1 LPLTKEGTHI
11 WRPFAPT
18 AEIEVDLNKPEWQW
32 KGHGYFDA
40 NFGTRAL
47 EQDFDYWTWG
57 RFPLEKGTSCFYDLE
72 LRNQE
77 KYQFEY
83 HFEND
88 GTAKNITSAP
98 KNQKFSNSL
107 WGIKRQTRC
116 DSQSE
121 PKQENSLL
129 DAPFYNRAAVSTT
142 IKGRKTTGVFEA
154 LDLRRF
160 RNPLLMFMLAVRV
173 PRRKIWK
180 RKV

>member
-1 LPLTKEGTHI
+1 M
-11 WRPFAPT
+11 
-18 AEIEVDLNKPEWQW
+18 
-32 KGHGYFDA
+32 
-40 NFGTRAL
+40 
-47 EQDFDYWTWG
+47 
-57 RFPLEKGTSCFYDLE
+57 E
-72 LRNQE
+72 LRNKE

-83 HFEND
+83 HFDSD
-88 GTAKNITSAP
+88 GTAKNMTSAP
-98 KNQKFSNSL
+98 KNQKFSSSL

-121 PKQENSLL
+121 PKQEKSLL

-142 IKGRKTTGVFEA
+142 IKGKKTIGVFEA

-180 RKV
+180 HKA